1 MKGGGSNDKKIIQEK
16 NSNLPDDVAH
26 AFIGC
31 V

>member
-1 MKGGGSNDKKIIQEK
+1 MKGGGLNEEKIIQEK